1 MPAKA
6 KKQELIKLIQE
17 IDMLLTPAIRDA
29 NEAAKKYSTDS
40 QSRLA
45 FEVGYLSGII
55 KEALMHI
62 DQVTK

>member
-1 MPAKA
+1 VAK
-6 KKQELIKLIQE
+6 E
-17 IDMLLTPAIRDA
+17 
-29 NEAAKKYSTDS
+29 YSTDS

>member
-1 MPAKA
+1 MLAKA

-17 IDMLLTPAIRDA
+17 IDMLLSPAIRDA
-29 NEAAKKYSTDS
+29 NEAAKKYSADS

-45 FEVGYLSGII
+45 FEVGYLNGII